1 MSTSVIGYPRIGSL
15 RELKFA
21 LEAYFK
27 GEKTEDEN
35 TEGSEDKDNDKD
47 NNKDGGRAHRGR
59 AQVPAARFARGIRRA
74 EGDGRQKDESKR
86 RDLFQLRLER
96 H

>member
-27 GEKTEDEN
+27 GEKTEDEIKALAKELRKRAPYN
-35 TEGSEDKDNDKD
+35 SEKCRNRIHFLK
-47 NNKDGGRAHRGR
+47 
-59 AQVPAARFARGIRRA
+59 
-74 EGDGRQKDESKR
+74 
-86 RDLFQLRLER
+86 
-96 H
+96 

>member
-27 GEKTEDEN
+27 GEK
-35 TEGSEDKDNDKD
+35 
-47 NNKDGGRAHRGR
+47 
-59 AQVPAARFARGIRRA
+59 
-74 EGDGRQKDESKR
+74 QKMKSK
-86 RDLFQLRLER
+86 LSLKS
-96 H
+96 

>member
-27 GEKTEDEN
+27 GEKTEDEIKALAKELRKEHL
-35 TEGSEDKDNDKD
+35 TT
-47 NNKDGGRAHRGR
+47 
-59 AQVPAARFARGIRRA
+59 
-74 EGDGRQKDESKR
+74 QKMQE
-86 RDLFQLRLER
+86 
-96 H
+96 